1 MKYKSYED
9 SAEQNTTGLN
19 LELIGADDVISARTT
34 NRPIVNL
41 YENQETNYNLIQTLL
56 KTIYGN
62 VNGIIP
68 DVLES
73 FAPEDFAVGSFKNDT
88 GKYFL
93 RIPTG
98 MALFRSDLDNSKITK
113 TDGNPFSKKGEYNY
127 KDQIHKSNFMQDD
140 LRTYAI
146 ESKPELN
153 LYEREL
159 AKLIDLDLTD
169 STNDIKIYCD
179 INKFTYKIAVLDNQT
194 GLQKLD
200 SSGSP
205 VFVTDSNSN
214 VLYKSKP
221 NQGEYEITGVKSEAI
236 TTISY
241 TNVENK
247 ETPSNISY
255 YAVTDGNYKITKS
268 SKGNYTSDLNKAE
281 IAMDVNDNYKYKTG
295 YYMKVVRATTADDE
309 ITYLPNRKENASWK
323 ICLPKL
329 TVGKNTNYTYSII
342 IKDGNGK
349 EVEKFDFV
357 VIGSNSSDTEVSIE
371 DINTKLYS
379 SIISLSSKFVAERF
393 SENVN
398 SNIISGVK
406 ILASSDNQICNDYKI
421 TIKRTN
427 TSGTTEII
435 KDYITKENISEI
447 LATPKTEQKYYDNI
461 FELTN
466 AFLGYYSSYLI
477 KIESLYDYINLET
490 IFSIPNANLSYF
502 VFYDLNANKDNGIN
516 ASYDKSGKFFISTDE
531 KQSSNFIKM
540 FKVTLGQT
548 PIKPNTV
555 SITNIVSYLP
565 TIDRRFISTK
575 RAELNSL
582 DVNARTELTNYL
594 HVKDLRYNNTKGYYS
609 NREIEMTEYS
619 QDEKDDQLR
628 ITSPVMRI
636 VDKKDD
642 ETGASISELPDKWT
656 DSGKGDTESDFY
668 ETPTAVRDFDT
679 NKTKYLKHNDSN
691 NKGIIIDKN
700 KGISIFNNDIENTD
714 GLYSYSS
721 LKPIEIVSKA
731 SNINIFRKGNNAN
744 DNGRINIANFKDTA
758 NNIVDIK
765 GVTRIRSKND
775 GQLVVRKIGDF
786 NKPDNKANISFVV
799 GTTNSKD
806 NTKAND
812 NTKDLFVGS
821 LNFYSGDSTKSTSV
835 IAGNNDEKNRFF
847 SVKISDMND
856 NTPENVFVARNAK
869 SLNSKKILT
878 MYGDIVPYNNQ
889 SNFTIGFP
897 YGSRTYNKSLTPIV
911 PYYEAEL
918 ESTLKVDKSGN
929 STEFINNEGRWL
941 AAFFKRGYFGHL
953 TVADNIDDLI
963 NDDSRNGN
971 LRLNNSNIYDTSS
984 IYINYDNTS
993 GSKTRANVG
1002 TINFDNEYAYK
1013 KSASETVLTEN
1024 TIYSKYDSSNNR
1036 GGISLVL
1043 YRGLG
1048 TVPSTDT
1055 NDEKEFNAAAA
1066 YFNPYGTEIRKNLY
1080 VRRQE
1085 FINTSSSATTE
1096 DNSSLVVKGQSV
1108 LNGEVVIGKSGTNL
1122 SKDKISTVD
1131 KKAVGAMTANKEDSY
1146 KKYNWEYYGVG
1157 FTGSDWSDKSFKSN
1171 TPQSV
1176 KDRILF
1182 ISRIYG
1188 RSYFN
1193 GDITLD
1199 ENSKFTENTTFNK
1212 AVKISNNNYANFAYN
1227 EVNNSLCPKND
1238 ERYVSSVTFDR
1249 YYNSSAALPRHHTS
1263 FDIVSGK
1270 VVFGSGYNSTSG
1282 INDKTDFE
1290 LYGSQF
1296 IRRRLEIGTSSPS
1309 LFDTFETDATQR
1321 LIYDGLYVNAG
1332 EAAEYTSSQSAKLYV
1347 DGGTQFNGDVVF
1359 GYNLKDKNYED
1370 SNKINSI
1377 IKCLRNHKPTGS
1389 DKTDVYGNPSK
1400 VIFWGNNASE
1410 ISTDDEKNPKYDW
1423 KSDFDFHGKTKF
1435 DNSVRIG
1442 TPTDDISRPDTNEAD
1457 GKEEGSLEIFGK
1469 NTDALKVEGNAL
1481 FGSSDSENTFVV
1493 DDKYISLSGNCGG
1506 ERETYADIALNSK
1519 TNSGKLIT
1527 HSSDETAI
1535 YGYAEDSSYKNY
1547 IKLNESGAETKST
1560 EKVKSLVEKTYVEI
1574 TSDAVTLKHG
1584 NTDETKN
1591 TEMILQDNYVKI
1603 NNKHNTIS
1611 LNNKE
1616 AKIEG
1621 YCASVTLD
1629 DENLELTICN
1639 DSKNHSTLTMNSSG
1653 ASLSNE
1659 EAKLTLNDATSV
1671 KLQKSSTMYEE
1682 ITDSRIYLKTANTS
1696 AELKDTEGIT
1706 LSSTNDDETYTSSL
1720 KIAANASS
1728 IGSSS
1733 ASLGISSNTVLLKSI
1748 VDKATNSINLD
1759 TSGNITITS
1768 GTHNDSITLKE
1779 GDITISS
1786 NSGRGTIT
1794 LKGAATLN
1802 GNVTLN
1808 GALSTSGNIT
1818 VNQKTT
1824 IYSNGKISASGD
1836 ISSDGSLSAKGNISC
1851 DNGKLSAASGS
1862 ITNNMSCGSLTVGGY
1877 TFALA

>member
-34 NRPIVNL
+34 NRPIINL
-41 YENQETNYNLIQTLL
+41 YENQESDYSLIQTLL

-88 GKYFL
+88 EKYFL

-98 MALFRSDLDNSKITK
+98 MALFRNSLSNSKITE
-113 TDGNPFSKKGEYNY
+113 TDNNPFSKKGEYNY

-140 LRTYAI
+140 LRSYAI

-179 INKFTYKIAVLDNQT
+179 INKFAYKIAVLDNQT

-221 NQGEYEITGVKSEAI
+221 NQGEYEITGIKNEAI

-247 ETPSNISY
+247 ETPNSINY
-255 YAVTDGNYKITKS
+255 YAVTDGDYEIVESNN
-268 SKGNYTSDLNKAE
+268 GNYTSDLSKAE
-281 IAMDVNDNYKYKTG
+281 IVTDVNDNYKYKTG

-309 ITYLPNRKENASWK
+309 ITYLPNKKENASWK

-329 TVGKNTNYTYSII
+329 LIGKNTNYTYTII
-342 IKDGNGK
+342 VKDGNGA
-349 EVEKFDFV
+349 EVDNFDFV
-357 VIGSNSSDTEVSIE
+357 VIGNDTSDTEVSIE

-379 SIISLSSKFVAERF
+379 SVISLSSKFTAERF

-406 ILASSDNQICNDYKI
+406 ILASSDNQICNNYKI
-421 TIKRTN
+421 TIKRTS

-435 KDYITKENISEI
+435 KDYITKEDISDL

-477 KIESLYDYINLET
+477 KIEDLYDYINLET
-490 IFSIPNANLSYF
+490 IFNIPDANSSYF

-516 ASYDKSGKFFISTDE
+516 ASYDKSGRFFISTDE
-531 KQSSNFIKM
+531 NQDSNFVKM

-548 PIKPNTV
+548 SIKPNTV

-565 TIDRRFISTK
+565 TIDRRLISTK

-594 HVKDLRYNNTKGYYS
+594 HVKDLRYDDINGYHS

-619 QDEKDDQLR
+619 QNEKDDQLR

-636 VDKKDD
+636 VDEKDD
-642 ETGASISELPDKWT
+642 KTSISASELPDEWT
-656 DSGKGDTESDFY
+656 DSGNGDTESDFY
-668 ETPTAVRDFDT
+668 ETPTAVRDFST
-679 NKTKYLKHNDSN
+679 NETKYLKHNDSN

-700 KGISIFNNDIENTD
+700 KGISIFNNDIEDTN
-714 GLYSYSS
+714 GSYSYSS

-731 SNINIFRKGNNAN
+731 GNINIFRKGNDIN
-744 DNGRINIANFKDTA
+744 DSGRINIANFKDTA
-758 NNIVDIK
+758 SNIVDIK
-765 GVTRIRSKND
+765 GITRIRSKND

-799 GTTNSKD
+799 GTSDSKD

-812 NTKDLFVGS
+812 NTTDLFVGS
-821 LNFYSGDSTKSTSV
+821 LNFYSGDPTKDTST
-835 IAGNNDEKNRFF
+835 IAGDDDEKNRFF
-847 SVKISDMND
+847 SVKISDMD
-856 NTPENVFVARNAK
+856 SNTPENVFVARNAK
-869 SLNSKKILT
+869 SLNSKKIVT
-878 MYGDIVPYNNQ
+878 VYGDIVPYNNQ
-889 SNFTIGFP
+889 KNFTVGFP

-911 PYYEAEL
+911 PYYGTEL
-918 ESTLKVDKSGN
+918 ESTLKVDDSGN
-929 STEFINNEGRWL
+929 STELINDEGRWL

-953 TVADNIDDLI
+953 TVADNINDLI
-963 NDDSRNGN
+963 NSDSRNGN
-971 LRLNNSNIYDTSS
+971 LRLNNSNIYDASS

-993 GSKTRANVG
+993 GNKNRSNVG
-1002 TINFDNEYAYK
+1002 TINFDNEYAYEK
-1013 KSASETVLTEN
+1013 NESETILTEN
-1024 TIYSKYDSSNNR
+1024 TIYSKYDSSDNR

-1048 TVPSTDT
+1048 TAPSIDTD
-1055 NDEKEFNAAAA
+1055 NEKEFNAAVA

-1096 DNSSLVVKGQSV
+1096 DNSSLVVKGQSI
-1108 LNGEVVIGKSGTNL
+1108 LNGEVVIGKNGTNL
-1122 SKDKISTVD
+1122 SDDTISTVD

-1157 FTGSDWSDKSFKSN
+1157 FTGSGWYDKSFKDN
-1171 TPQSV
+1171 TLQSI
-1176 KDRILF
+1176 KDKILF

-1227 EVNNSLCPKND
+1227 EVNSSLCPEDD
-1238 ERYVSSVTFDR
+1238 ERYVSSVAFDR
-1249 YYNSSAALPRHHTS
+1249 YYNDSEVLPRHHTS

-1270 VVFGSGYNSTSG
+1270 VVFGSGYNSISG
-1282 INDKTDFE
+1282 VNDKTDFE

-1321 LIYDGLYVNAG
+1321 LIYDGLYNNAG
-1332 EAAEYTSSQSAKLYV
+1332 EVIEYTSSQSAKLYV

-1359 GYNLKDKNYED
+1359 GYNLKDKDYED
-1370 SNKINSI
+1370 SNGIAST
-1377 IKCLRNHKPTGS
+1377 IKCLRNHKPTG
-1389 DKTDVYGNPSK
+1389 DNKTDVYGKPSK

-1410 ISTDDEKNPKYDW
+1410 ISTDDEENPTYDW

-1442 TPTDDISRPDTNEAD
+1442 TPADDVSRPDTNEAD

-1469 NTDALKVEGNAL
+1469 DTDALRVEGNVS

-1493 DDKYISLSGNCGG
+1493 DDKYVSLNGNCGG
-1506 ERETYADIALNSK
+1506 DKETYADITLNSK

-1535 YGYAEDSSYKNY
+1535 YGYAEGSGYENY
-1547 IKLNESGAETKST
+1547 IKLNENGTEIKST
-1560 EKVKSLVEKTYVEI
+1560 EKVKSLVGNTFVEI
-1574 TSDAVTLKHG
+1574 TGDAVTLEHDNAKD
-1584 NTDETKN
+1584 TTKN
-1591 TEMILQDNYVKI
+1591 TEVVLQDSYI
-1603 NNKHNTIS
+1603 GISNNDNTIS
-1611 LNNKE
+1611 LNEKE
-1616 AKIEG
+1616 AKIDG
-1621 YCASVTLD
+1621 YCASITLNN
-1629 DENLELTICN
+1629 ENLELTICN
-1639 DSKNHSTLTMNSSG
+1639 DEKSSSTLTMNSSG

-1659 EAKLTLNDATSV
+1659 ESELALNSTSV
-1671 KLQKSSTMYEE
+1671 KLQKSSDMYEE
-1682 ITDSRIYLKTANTS
+1682 ITDSHIYMKTANTS
-1696 AELKDTEGIT
+1696 AELKDVDGASVIT
-1706 LSSTNDDETYTSSL
+1706 LSSTDGTNTSGLS
-1720 KIAANASS
+1720 IGTNTSS
-1728 IGSSS
+1728 IGSSN
-1733 ASLGISSNTVLLKSI
+1733 ASLSINGSDALLKS
-1748 VDKATNSINLD
+1748 VVNKKTNKINLD
-1759 TSGNITITS
+1759 TNGNIVISSETYI
-1768 GTHNDSITLKE
+1768 DSITLQNGE
-1779 GDITISS
+1779 VIIESF
-1786 NSGRGTIT
+1786 N
-1794 LKGAATLN
+1794 GA
-1802 GNVTLN
+1802 GKITLN
-1808 GALSTSGNIT
+1808 GAANLNGSTTISGTLNTSGNIVVNGKTTILSDGRISTPNSITCSSLSTSGN
-1818 VNQKTT
+1818 VNC
-1824 IYSNGKISASGD
+1824 
-1836 ISSDGSLSAKGNISC
+1836 GSLSTSGNVNC
-1851 DNGKLSAASGS
+1851 GS
-1862 ITNNMSCGSLTVGGY
+1862 ITIGGY
-1877 TFALA
+1877 TLSLS